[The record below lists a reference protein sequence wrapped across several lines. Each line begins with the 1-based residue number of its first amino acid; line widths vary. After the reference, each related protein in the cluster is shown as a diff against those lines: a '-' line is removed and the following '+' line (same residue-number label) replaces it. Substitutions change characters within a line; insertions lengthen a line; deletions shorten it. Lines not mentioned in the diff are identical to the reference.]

1 MNLYTDCST
10 HPLKP
15 NYTSTNGG
23 KNYIKYSGLKM
34 HLFRKADMTRH
45 QCEVC
50 KRLFQCKLMKDF
62 HKHLHHQSPDVE
74 DERFPLGKYLI
85 VKILFS

>member
-15 NYTSTNGG
+15 NYSSQNGG

-34 HLFRKADMTRH
+34 HLLRKADMTRH

-50 KRLFQCKLMKDF
+50 KKSFQCKLMKDF
-62 HKHLHHQSPDVE
+62 HKQLHHKLLAVE
-74 DERFPLGKYLI
+74 DDRFRISKYL
-85 VKILFS
+85 V

>member
-23 KNYIKYSGLKM
+23 QNYIKYSGLKM
-34 HLFRKADMTRH
+34 HLLWKVDMTRH

-50 KRLFQCKLMKDF
+50 QKSFHCKLMMDF
-62 HKHLHHQSPDVE
+62 PKQLHHKLPAVE
-74 DERFPLGKYLI
+74 DDHFRISKYL
-85 VKILFS
+85 V